1 MSAKSVTADHADPS
15 VIMSN
20 HPAVTVHGIN
30 MSIPPQCP
38 YEPSLDPLLFFL
50 VFYWNVLSLK
60 AQSVTLLTRGS
71 SAVNGCRQNESPN
84 S

>member
-30 MSIPPQCP
+30 LSIPPQCP
-38 YEPSLDPLLFFL
+38 YEPSLDPLLFS
-50 VFYWNVLSLK
+50 LSFIGTSCHLRH
-60 AQSVTLLTRGS
+60 SRS
-71 SAVNGCRQNESPN
+71 HCSPGDPLQ
-84 S
+84 